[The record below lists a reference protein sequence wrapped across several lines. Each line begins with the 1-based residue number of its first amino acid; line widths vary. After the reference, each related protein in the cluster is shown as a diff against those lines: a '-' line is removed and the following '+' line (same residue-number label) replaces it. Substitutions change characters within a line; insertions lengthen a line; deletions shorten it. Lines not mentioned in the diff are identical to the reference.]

1 MYAQVFATYIR
12 WLASRYEGIR
22 ANLAAEIE
30 RLRQQASA
38 DGQHK
43 RTPDNVANLGVG
55 LRFFLTF
62 AREMGA
68 ISKEQEEVLWREG
81 WNALLTAVHTQAVHH
96 AASEPARRFLEILL
110 AVLGNG
116 RAHIATPEG
125 CVPPVAEAW
134 GWRQK
139 IIGTGNYQRE
149 EWQSQGERIGWLDG
163 DALYLEPDTSFAVVQ
178 RLSKEQGESLPVTP
192 QILRKR
198 LKEKDFLASW
208 DESRQTTTVRRVVE
222 GKTVNVLHFSRDLIV
237 KGLPPHKKPDKPD
250 TNSPNTEN
258 REGASEDASGKPDI
272 DHNESVKSDIGS
284 TAESQTETNGY
295 DHNVGNVRS
304 STGEGTTHTRSD
316 HDEDSDK
323 KDGVGN
329 VGISEN
335 ENRTSS
341 PEDPTVVDSRVNQ
354 EKIVQ
359 NASEQ
364 DPEVS
369 FEEYDYDDIG
379 SSDRI
384 ATPRG

>member
-1 MYAQVFATYIR
+1 MDAAHLPANWSSTGNSLEGLAFEARDALLVVDYFAPGGAIADVQRYHKEADRLFRAQGNRSGRIRMRADGTLRPAKPPRGLILSTGEDVPRGHSIRARMLVVEVGPEDISWPVLSHCRQDAADGVYAQAFATYIR

-22 ANLAAEIE
+22 ANLPGEIE

-139 IIGTGNYQRE
+139 IIGTGNYERE

-163 DALYLEPDTSFAVVQ
+163 DALYLEPDTSFALVQ
-178 RLSKEQGESLPVTP
+178 RLSKEQGESLPITP

-208 DESRQTTTVRRVVE
+208 DESRQTSTVRRVVE

-237 KGLPPHKKPDKPD
+237 KGLLRIKNP
-250 TNSPNTEN
+250 TNPT
-258 REGASEDASGKPDI
+258 
-272 DHNESVKSDIGS
+272 S
-284 TAESQTETNGY
+284 TLQ
-295 DHNVGNVRS
+295 HR
-304 STGEGTTHTRSD
+304 
-316 HDEDSDK
+316 K
-323 KDGVGN
+323 
-329 VGISEN
+329 
-335 ENRTSS
+335 
-341 PEDPTVVDSRVNQ
+341 
-354 EKIVQ
+354 
-359 NASEQ
+359 
-364 DPEVS
+364 
-369 FEEYDYDDIG
+369 
-379 SSDRI
+379 
-384 ATPRG
+384 